1 MWPHQQLPRKLPP
14 PVATASNP
22 ICEWQL
28 TRISHYR
35 RSCCSRHRQWVSAM
49 LFPGSFWLV
58 FGPGR
63 QISPVAVFAT
73 PNRPQRQMESIPMA
87 FHLPPQL
94 PNGALKT
101 TRTMIL
107 MICDVVRV
115 CVRPVSPVTTH
126 HELSSVSSTPQN
138 MTPLLAKAIPPTLA
152 SDGFPSFA
160 WLGEPWIRESN
171 HWQNSTASIVGRPR
185 HHG

>member
-1 MWPHQQLPRKLPP
+1 
-14 PVATASNP
+14 
-22 ICEWQL
+22 
-28 TRISHYR
+28 
-35 RSCCSRHRQWVSAM
+35 M

-63 QISPVAVFAT
+63 QISPVAVVAT
-73 PNRPQRQMESIPMA
+73 PNRPRRQMESIPMA
-87 FHLPPQL
+87 FHLPPQP
-94 PNGALKT
+94 PNGASKT

-160 WLGEPWIRESN
+160 WLGTTLNPRIKSLTKFNSLYCRSSPSPWVNNPPLFFLAHSGCI
-171 HWQNSTASIVGRPR
+171 
-185 HHG
+185 HHIQPI

>member
-1 MWPHQQLPRKLPP
+1 MYLIIEEVAALVIDNGYVLCFSPGASGLCFDVVVKSPR
-14 PVATASNP
+14 S
-22 ICEWQL
+22 
-28 TRISHYR
+28 
-35 RSCCSRHRQWVSAM
+35 RS
-49 LFPGSFWLV
+49 
-58 FGPGR
+58 
-63 QISPVAVFAT
+63 FAT
-73 PNRPQRQMESIPMA
+73 PNRPRRQMEPIPMA
-87 FHLPPQL
+87 FHLPPQF
-94 PNGALKT
+94 PNGASNT

-160 WLGEPWIRESN
+160 WLGRTLNPRIKSLTKFNSLYCRSSPSPWVN
-171 HWQNSTASIVGRPR
+171 NPPFLAHFGRI
-185 HHG
+185 HHIQPI